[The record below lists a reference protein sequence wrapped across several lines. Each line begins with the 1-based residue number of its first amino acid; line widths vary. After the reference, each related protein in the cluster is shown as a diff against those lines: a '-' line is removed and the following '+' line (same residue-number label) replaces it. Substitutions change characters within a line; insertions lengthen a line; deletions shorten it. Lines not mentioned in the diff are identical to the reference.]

1 MELILD
7 RLTKQYHNKIA
18 VDRISL
24 KLEKGVHRIIR
35 SEWGRKNNAYENDL
49 RCSKAG
55 QRDSDT

>member
-24 KLEKGVHRIIR
+24 NLHKGYMVCWELMAQEKQH
-35 SEWGRKNNAYENDL
+35 
-49 RCSKAG
+49 
-55 QRDSDT
+55 